1 MSQITVNRWVP
12 IQREAENTGRLF
24 YRKKAILEERN
35 QSLGYFTVYTSCDGW
50 QKLCGALQIMQI
62 MQEQKGSCIICI
74 ICLLLF
80 VGVL

>member
-12 IQREAENTGRLF
+12 IQREAENIVRLF

-35 QSLGYFTVYTSCDGW
+35 QSLGYFIVYTSCDGW
-50 QKLCGALQIMQI
+50 QKLCGALQIMQ
-62 MQEQKGSCIICI
+62 EQKGSCIICI
-74 ICLLLF
+74 ICLLFF